1 MGIEFGDKSIVVCGL
16 CLAVHARDEIVF
28 FKGIADEAIRRLQFS
43 DRDLGVKGA
52 GDHQGHDPDK
62 PGGWKAHT
70 TCQKGPQGGGVVH
83 VIDRWLLIV
92 ADEGIVAARRE
103 ACQEIDVRREG

>member
-1 MGIEFGDKSIVVCGL
+1 
-16 CLAVHARDEIVF
+16 
-28 FKGIADEAIRRLQFS
+28 
-43 DRDLGVKGA
+43 
-52 GDHQGHDPDK
+52 
-62 PGGWKAHT
+62 
-70 TCQKGPQGGGVVH
+70 